1 MYMEERKYWLGF
13 SVFPGIGPQRFRY
26 LLQEFVSAKD
36 AWNAEEIALK
46 EILGE
51 ALTDKFIAFRNTFS
65 FDEYE
70 ERLAKNQVAFLT
82 LLDSSYPLPL
92 NSLSN
97 PPFVLYVKGENNL
110 ASFMH
115 KSVVAI
121 VGTRKITS
129 YGRQVTEMITKDLV
143 ESGCVIVSG
152 LAMGVDTVAHQITLA
167 NNGNTIAVLGCGV
180 DCCHP
185 TANQRLYEE
194 IISSGG
200 AVISEFPL
208 QQSPSKGSFPSR
220 NRIIAGLSQAIVVT
234 EGAEDSGALITAKDA
249 FTCQRKVFAV
259 PGPITSHLSKGP
271 NSLLSKGAIL
281 ATSAEDI
288 LKEMGIKTVKTKR
301 QGKTKVVG
309 ETDEEQKVI
318 NVLQNERLL
327 FGDIVRRSELMSS
340 TVGTLLSVMEIKGIV
355 KQDSAH
361 TYFLV
366 E

>member
-1 MYMEERKYWLGF
+1 
-13 SVFPGIGPQRFRY
+13 
-26 LLQEFVSAKD
+26 
-36 AWNAEEIALK
+36 
-46 EILGE
+46 
-51 ALTDKFIAFRNTFS
+51 
-65 FDEYE
+65 
-70 ERLAKNQVAFLT
+70 
-82 LLDSSYPLPL
+82 
-92 NSLSN
+92 
-97 PPFVLYVKGENNL
+97 
-110 ASFMH
+110 
-115 KSVVAI
+115 
-121 VGTRKITS
+121 
-129 YGRQVTEMITKDLV
+129 
-143 ESGCVIVSG
+143 
-152 LAMGVDTVAHQITLA
+152 MGVDTVAHQITLA
-167 NNGNTIAVLGCGV
+167 KNGKTIAVLGCGV

-327 FGDIVRRSELMSS
+327 FDDIVRRSELMSS